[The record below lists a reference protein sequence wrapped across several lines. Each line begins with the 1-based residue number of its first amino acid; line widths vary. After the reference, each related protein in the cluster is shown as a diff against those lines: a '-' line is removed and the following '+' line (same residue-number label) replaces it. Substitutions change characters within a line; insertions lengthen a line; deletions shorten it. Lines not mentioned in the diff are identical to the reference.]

1 MTNGASAGTLGITT
15 HHSVYLSFVQTALCN
30 GGTLDITT
38 HRSVFLS
45 YVQTTLRNGGTL
57 ALI

>member
-1 MTNGASAGTLGITT
+1 MTNGASAGTLDITA